1 MKKWL
6 TGLLTLTLGVALIG
20 CAGQE
25 QPNNTAEEPGNAGG
39 EKVLLKFATWGNP
52 AQLELYKGLT
62 DTFTQQHPNIE
73 VQIDTIP
80 FADYQQKMS
89 VLAAGRELPDIAWVS
104 ERMVPQFMAND
115 ILADVSD
122 IVQDEAFDSA
132 DIIPSTLE
140 LFRQDGKLYGLPFS
154 TPPSV
159 VFYNEDLFKQAG
171 LSTPNELAEKGEW
184 TWEKFEEAA
193 KAIKTSAASPNVYG
207 ANFFRDWKTWIIL
220 ASYSWSNGSG
230 PFNPEMT
237 EYTWNDQYG
246 VETLEMLKRMMFT
259 DGSHPKAGEQV
270 NFESGQIGMIFDN
283 YSFVS
288 KAREIQNFKWSIA
301 PMPAGSKGS
310 VPMMG
315 QAGYVL
321 FKDGKHPEE
330 AKELLKFLA
339 GKEGVQKTSAFFVP
353 PRQSVLNSEE
363 FLNVEGNPDAGHIK
377 QAVIDEMPKAVVQ
390 PGHIRWQNIDTEILT
405 GFDALFAG
413 RSEPQQIQDEV
424 KSKVD
429 ALLSK

>member
-6 TGLLTLTLGVALIG
+6 TGLLALTLGVGLIG
-20 CAGQE
+20 CAGKE
-25 QPNNTAEEPGNAGG
+25 QPNNTPGEASG

-62 DTFTQQHPNIE
+62 DAFTQEHPNIE

-89 VLAAGRELPDIAWVS
+89 VLAAGQELPDIAWVS

-115 ILADVSD
+115 ILADVTD
-122 IVQDEAFDSA
+122 IVQDEAFDID

-140 LFRQDGKLYGLPFS
+140 LFRQDDKLYGLPFS

-193 KAIKTSAASPNVYG
+193 KTIKTSASSPNVYG

-246 VETLEMLKRMMFT
+246 VETLDMLKRMMFT
-259 DGSHPKAGEQV
+259 EGSHPKAGEQV

-301 PMPAGSKGS
+301 PMPSGSKGS

-321 FKDGKHPEE
+321 FKEGKHPEE

-353 PRQSVLNSEE
+353 PRQSVLNSDE
-363 FLNVEGNPDAGHIK
+363 FLSVEGNPDAGHIK

-405 GFDALFAG
+405 GFDELFAG
-413 RSEPQQIQDEV
+413 RGEPQQIQDEV

>member
-1 MKKWL
+1 MKRWL
-6 TGLLTLTLGVALIG
+6 TGLLALTLTMGLAACGGGNKADTS
-20 CAGQE
+20 A
-25 QPNNTAEEPGNAGG
+25 AEG
-39 EKVLLKFATWGNP
+39 ETSKDGKVLLKFATWGNP
-52 AQLELYKGLT
+52 AQLELYEGLT
-62 DTFTQQHPNIE
+62 ADFTAQHPNIE

-104 ERMVPQFMAND
+104 ERMVPQFMANG
-115 ILADVSD
+115 ILEDVSS
-122 IVQDEAFDSA
+122 IVDDEAFDSA

-140 LFRQDGKLYGLPFS
+140 LFRSDGKLYGLPFS

-159 VFYNEDLFKQAG
+159 VFYNADLFKKAG
-171 LSTPNELAEKGEW
+171 LSTPNELAKQGKW
-184 TWEKFEEAA
+184 TWAEFEQAA
-193 KAIKTSAASPNVYG
+193 KAIKTSAGSQNVYG

-230 PFNPEMT
+230 PFNKDMT
-237 EYTWNDQYG
+237 QYTWNDQYG
-246 VETLEMLKRMMFT
+246 VETLDMLSRMMFT
-259 DGSHPKAGEQV
+259 DASHPKAGEQV

-288 KAREIQNFKWSIA
+288 KAREIKNFEWSIA
-301 PMPAGSKGS
+301 PMPSGSQGS

-321 FKDGKHPEE
+321 FKDGDHPEE

-353 PRQSVLNSEE
+353 PRQSVLSSDE
-363 FLNVEGNPDAGHIK
+363 FLNVEGNPDPEHIK
-377 QAVIDEMPKAVVQ
+377 QAVIEEMPKAVVQ
-390 PGHIRWQNIDTEILT
+390 PGHIKWQNIDTEILS
-405 GFDALFAG
+405 GFDELFAQRG
-413 RSEPQQIQDEV
+413 TPQQIQDAV
-424 KSKVD
+424 KAKVD
-429 ALLSK
+429 PLLSK